1 MIFNISSFTSP
12 DICIAFNQQVINFC
26 NKEDIC
32 SVELLLEF
40 ARSILSWNEL
50 DEFPSVKE
58 CNSLN
63 DSNLIREC
71 FESFLSNHLLEK
83 IDLSNVIIK
92 NPINDT
98 VTISLLINNSGKV
111 TISKKN
117 IPENIILNIP
127 NFEILL
133 DNSVDLLPIVLPA
146 TKTNLGVSVN
156 SKFDL
161 PIIIKSK

>member
-1 MIFNISSFTSP
+1 MNIAKIILISLILVTSCESKL
-12 DICIAFNQQVINFC
+12 D
-26 NKEDIC
+26 NKLTETIDEKITW
-32 SVELLLEF
+32 S
-40 ARSILSWNEL
+40 EL

-117 IPENIILNIP
+117 IPETV
-127 NFEILL
+127 FLL
-133 DNSVDLLPIVLPA
+133 AIEKLQPHVKSIFYGEACSSVPLFKKKND
-146 TKTNLGVSVN
+146 
-156 SKFDL
+156 
-161 PIIIKSK
+161 

>member
-1 MIFNISSFTSP
+1 M
-12 DICIAFNQQVINFC
+12 
-26 NKEDIC
+26 
-32 SVELLLEF
+32 
-40 ARSILSWNEL
+40 
-50 DEFPSVKE
+50 
-58 CNSLN
+58 
-63 DSNLIREC
+63 
-71 FESFLSNHLLEK
+71 
-83 IDLSNVIIK
+83 IIK

-133 DNSVDLLPIVLPA
+133 DNSVNLLPIVLPA

>member
-1 MIFNISSFTSP
+1 MKAYP
-12 DICIAFNQQVINFC
+12 
-26 NKEDIC
+26 
-32 SVELLLEF
+32 
-40 ARSILSWNEL
+40 
-50 DEFPSVKE
+50 
-58 CNSLN
+58 
-63 DSNLIREC
+63 LI
-71 FESFLSNHLLEK
+71 
-83 IDLSNVIIK
+83 
-92 NPINDT
+92 
-98 VTISLLINNSGKV
+98 
-111 TISKKN
+111 KN